1 VWWFVFRVQGMFLF
15 YLLQF
20 ITIII
25 YDAIY
30 IYTYGERVV
39 GYLREWYVS
48 LIQEVERCR
57 IMVETEVAKAEVKM
71 QIENAALRKEIKIE

>member
-1 VWWFVFRVQGMFLF
+1 
-15 YLLQF
+15 
-20 ITIII
+20 
-25 YDAIY
+25 
-30 IYTYGERVV
+30 
-39 GYLREWYVS
+39 LREWYVS